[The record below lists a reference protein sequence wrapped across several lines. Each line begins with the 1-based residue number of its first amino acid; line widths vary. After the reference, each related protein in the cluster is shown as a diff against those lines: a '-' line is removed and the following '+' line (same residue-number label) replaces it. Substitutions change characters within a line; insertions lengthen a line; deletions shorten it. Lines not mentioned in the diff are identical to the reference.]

1 MTSLARPTA
10 ERSGEELLER
20 LLGAT
25 PGRLPG
31 QRHSVATSLATPL
44 GPMLAIASD
53 EGLSLLEFTDRRAI
67 EGQLQRLERHV
78 SGSFARGE
86 HPLLDQLEVELA
98 EYFAG
103 ARQRFEVPLHLAGS
117 PFQEAVW
124 QGLLQIPYGET
135 RSYAQL
141 AAAIGRPSSSRAVGR
156 ANGDNRLAIV
166 VPCHRVV
173 RADGHLSGY
182 AGGVGRK
189 QALLELE
196 GSSPRPG
203 A

>member
-1 MTSLARPTA
+1 MTSLAHSTA
-10 ERSGEELLER
+10 ELPSKALLER
-20 LLGAT
+20 LVLTA
-25 PGRLPG
+25 PRHRAG
-31 QRHSVATSLATPL
+31 QRRSFARSLVTPL
-44 GPMLAIASD
+44 GTMLAAASD

-67 EGQLQRLERHV
+67 EGQLRALGRHI
-78 SGSFARGE
+78 SGSFEPGE
-86 HPLLDQLEVELA
+86 HPLLDQLDAELA

-103 ARQRFEVPLHLAGS
+103 ARDRFEVPLHLAGS

-124 QGLLQIPYGET
+124 GGLLEIPYGET

-173 RADGHLSGY
+173 RADGQLSGY
-182 AGGVGRK
+182 AGGVERK

-196 GSSPRPG
+196 RGGSRSG